1 MEALMPLLMVM
12 VIKAIKTMIQGYTF
26 FIVCIERGVLNP

>member
-12 VIKAIKTMIQGYTF
+12 VIKASKTMIQGYIF
-26 FIVCIERGVLNP
+26 FIACI